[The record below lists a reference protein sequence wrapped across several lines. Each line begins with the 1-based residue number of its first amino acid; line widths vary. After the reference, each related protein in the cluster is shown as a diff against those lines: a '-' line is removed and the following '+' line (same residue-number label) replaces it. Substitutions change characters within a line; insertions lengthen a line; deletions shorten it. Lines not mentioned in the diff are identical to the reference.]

1 MSTRIKDLF
10 GYPKVIIKCDSG
22 SDMLTVSDTAINE
35 LRVTNGSYTIQ
46 AVRDHPKDSE
56 YYWGKSHFRWIGLS
70 DDYDPPLMFGY
81 DPTHNHPDSAF
92 FHLISVEEFFD
103 FFNLQLTI
111 TEQEFSD
118 AFCELF
124 QGVANE

>member
-22 SDMLTVSDTAINE
+22 SDMLTVSDAAINE
-35 LRVTNGSYTIQ
+35 LRVKNGSDTIQ

-56 YYWGKSHFRWIGLS
+56 YYWGRSHFRWIGLS
-70 DDYDPPLMFGY
+70 DNYDPPLMFGY
-81 DPTHNHPDSAF
+81 CPTCDHSDSASCHF
-92 FHLISVEEFFD
+92 ISVEEFFG
-103 FFNLQLTI
+103 FFNLQPTI

-118 AFCELF
+118 AFCELI
-124 QGVANE
+124 QGVANG

>member
-10 GYPKVIIKCDSG
+10 GYPNVIIKCDSG

-35 LRVTNGSYTIQ
+35 LRVKNSSDTIQ

-56 YYWGKSHFRWIGLS
+56 YYWGRSYFRWIGLS
-70 DDYDPPLMFGY
+70 DNYDPPSMFGY
-81 DPTHNHPDSAF
+81 DPTFTYPDPAF
-92 FHLISVEEFFD
+92 FHFISVEEFFG

-111 TEQEFSD
+111 TDQEFSD

-124 QGVANE
+124 QEVANE